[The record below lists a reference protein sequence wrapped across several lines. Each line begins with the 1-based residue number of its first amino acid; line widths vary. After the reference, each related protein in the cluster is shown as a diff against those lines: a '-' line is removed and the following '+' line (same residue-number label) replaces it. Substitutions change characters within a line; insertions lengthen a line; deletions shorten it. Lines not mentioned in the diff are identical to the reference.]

1 MRLVTQTML
10 KKMVRLNKY
19 LSECGIASRRG
30 SDELISQGRV
40 QVNNKTV
47 RNLGI
52 KIDPAVDKIKVDG
65 EHIKREV
72 KVYYLMNKPKGV
84 ITSTKDER
92 NRKTVVDL
100 INTRE
105 KIFPVGRL
113 DYNTTGVLLLTN
125 DGEFANSLIHPSNKI
140 ERTYTAV
147 LSRELQEKDKNKL
160 LTGIFVDKRK
170 SKFIKVEYPETKNFK
185 IVRVST
191 VEGRNHF
198 VKNMF
203 KTLGY
208 EVMKLNRDSV
218 GKFNTKGLAL
228 GGFRKL
234 TKKEL
239 TEIRQKQI

>member
-1 MRLVTQTML
+1 MI
-10 KKMVRLNKY
+10 RLNKY

-47 RNLGI
+47 LSLGI
-52 KIDPAVDKIKVDG
+52 KIDPSADKIKVDG
-65 EHIKREV
+65 ELIKREK
-72 KVYYLMNKPKGV
+72 KVYFLLNKPKGV
-84 ITSTKDER
+84 ITSTKDEK

-125 DGEFANSLIHPSNKI
+125 DGEFANYIIHPRNKI
-140 ERTYTAV
+140 ERIYTAV
-147 LSRELQEKDKNKL
+147 LNKDLLEKDKNKL
-160 LTGIFVDKRK
+160 LTGIYLDKRK
-170 SKFIKVEYPETKNFK
+170 SKFIKVEFPVSKNFK

-198 VKNMF
+198 VKKMF
-203 KTLGY
+203 KSLGY
-208 EVMKLNRDSV
+208 EVKKLNRDSL
-218 GKFNTKGLAL
+218 GQFNADGISA
-228 GGFRKL
+228 GGFRRL
-234 TKKEL
+234 TGKEL
-239 TEIRQKQI
+239 SEFLEKHI

>member
-1 MRLVTQTML
+1 MKQTML
-10 KKMVRLNKY
+10 RKMVRLNKY

-47 RNLGI
+47 MNLGI
-52 KIDPAVDKIKVDG
+52 KIDPSADRIKVDG
-65 EHIKREV
+65 ELIRREK
-72 KVYYLMNKPKGV
+72 KVYYLMNKPRGV

-100 INTRE
+100 IKTRE

-140 ERTYTAV
+140 ERVYTAV
-147 LSRELQEKDKNKL
+147 LNTDLLEKDKNKF
-160 LTGIFVDKRK
+160 LTGIYVDKRK
-170 SKFIKVEYPETKNFK
+170 SKFIKVEFPVAKNFN

-191 VEGRNHF
+191 SEGRNHF

-208 EVMKLNRDSV
+208 EVQKLNRESL
-218 GKFNTKGLAL
+218 GKFHTKGLPL
-228 GGFRKL
+228 GSFRKL

-239 TEIRQKQI
+239 AEFKENYN